1 MISSL
6 VFSLIAFFIV
16 STTTFIIISNQS
28 KVNNIKTTLK
38 DNKDYILNNTAKQ
51 DKKVLELV
59 NEVNLKHKDLQY
71 ENKKTKDE
79 FKKKNTKV
87 DNKIDNLDKVFNS
100 YKNITTANF
109 MGMNNRVSKEFS
121 RIDEAADKLKKK
133 VNKNEENRKA
143 KDNDL
148 LKTINTNESD
158 FIYFKNNRYSK
169 KVGELSRQDFLLD
182 EKINQINS
190 NLNNSVIDSSNLTY
204 EARSLIR
211 NDVQQKYSDV
221 QTSLNSFFGID
232 YDSPFVTTYSSV
244 NAQTNSNNNFNI
256 WFNSNYNF
264 DEKLHFKSMNEM
276 IGKTDVNMTTVN
288 YLKTNV
294 TNLNTSNSVIFD
306 KLSNDSN
313 LYKDNFYSYMND
325 TYNFDINKLSDIAKN
340 EAKIKKINENIE
352 SLSNSLNAIGIF
364 DVTVGGTITLENLH
378 QSIMSNQILI
388 DSNVDLIN
396 RKFDSEFGTYLEN
409 NIKPKSLYIT
419 SNLDQA
425 KLLEKL
431 ENTEVDINLLTTSNI
446 TVNED
451 ISINGYSLSNT
462 IENNSARVQA
472 FDNIFDLRS
481 YDHKTYPNEIKED
494 VLNRGMMTF
503 INDSMENSRR
513 LDTTDDDYKPR
524 QILVNPGVN
533 MFLQRDKIMSSDDSP
548 TLGGR
553 LFVDSFDD
561 IGIAD
566 RDFGH
571 NLTKLTEQTRSRN
584 LQFKL
589 NDTNNS
595 SLTLGNAL
603 SNLGRRI
610 DENASDIDNIQTN
623 NVTKTQLYNTI
634 HNDDLKGD
642 YNTKGDRDGY
652 GKYDDILQNGFRI
665 DNLYTGSFSGYQSC
679 QTLPGDKR
687 CETIQTR
694 LKSLEDDKDSD
705 KSSTEARNFKN
716 FMINYGDEEEDY
728 DIGKI
733 NSKQLN
739 LKHQTTSVDG
749 VLKTKGNT
757 EIGGSLS
764 VNGHVYIGDE
774 KSKLFLRHPEDLR
787 KVDKD
792 GSDGG
797 NIFDDYIQKKDNYI
811 NNLDLS
817 GNVLSWEKSDNSSG
831 TNTGSITLPTSM
843 SIDKRV
849 GKTEYC
855 ETYDIEGSSGQI
867 GDMPIYNPLKYSY
880 VTYDDK
886 AQILNVKQI
895 HSGLSQQNDEQIPIP
910 TVDRN
915 SILNELYDTSN
926 PTTDLPPDF
935 GQGIK
940 FGGVGCIKMAS
951 GPKLMVC
958 ESDCTTNCAPVW
970 DHNQARDPTG
980 TITS

>member
-59 NEVNLKHKDLQY
+59 NEVNLKHKDLQF

-79 FKKKNTKV
+79 FKKKTTKV

-133 VNKNEENRKA
+133 VYKNEENRKE

-148 LKTINTNESD
+148 LKTINANESD

-169 KVGELSRQDFLLD
+169 KVGELSRQDLLLD
-182 EKINQINS
+182 EKINKINE
-190 NLNNSVIDSSNLTY
+190 NLNQSVIDSSNLTY
-204 EARSLIR
+204 DARSLIKS
-211 NDVQQKYSDV
+211 DVQKKYSDV

-232 YDSPFVTTYSSV
+232 YDSPFVTVYSSV
-244 NAQTNSNNNFNI
+244 TAQTNSNNNFNN

-264 DEKLHFKSMNEM
+264 DEKLNFKSMNEM
-276 IGKTDVNMTTVN
+276 IGKTDVNMTTVQSLN
-288 YLKTNV
+288 TNV
-294 TNLNTSNSVIFD
+294 INLNTSNSVIFD

-313 LYKDNFYSYMND
+313 LYKDNFHSYMND
-325 TYNFDINKLSDIAKN
+325 TYNFDVNKLEDIAKN
-340 EAKIKKINENIE
+340 EAKITEINKNIA
-352 SLSNSLNAIGIF
+352 SLSNSLNDIGIF
-364 DVTVGGTITLENLH
+364 DVTVGGTITLEKLH

-388 DSNVDLIN
+388 DSNVALIN
-396 RKFDSEFGTYLEN
+396 RKFDSEFGSYLEN

-431 ENTEVDINLLTTSNI
+431 ENTDLDISLLTTSNI
-446 TVNED
+446 SVNDD
-451 ISINGYSLSNT
+451 ISLNGYSLSNT
-462 IENNSARVQA
+462 IENNSSRVQA

-481 YDHKTYPNEIKED
+481 YDHKIYPNEINED
-494 VLNRGMMTF
+494 VLNKSMMTF
-503 INDSMENSRR
+503 INDSMETSRR
-513 LDTTDDDYKPR
+513 LDTTDDGYKPR

-533 MFLQRDKIMSSDDSP
+533 MFLQRDKIMPSDDNP

-589 NDTNNS
+589 DDTNNS

-603 SNLGRRI
+603 SNLGKRI
-610 DENASDIDNIQTN
+610 EENASEINNIQTN

-642 YNTKGDRDGY
+642 YNSPGTGGGY
-652 GKYDDILQNGFRI
+652 GKYDDYYQNGFRI
-665 DNLYTGSFSGYQSC
+665 DNLYTGSFAGNDSC
-679 QTLPGDKR
+679 RSDSLLGDKR
-687 CETIQTR
+687 CETIQDR
-694 LKSLEDDKDSD
+694 LKTLEDDKNSD
-705 KSSTEARNFKN
+705 KSSAEAKNFKN
-716 FMINYGDEEEDY
+716 FMINYGDDEEDY
-728 DIGKI
+728 DIGKT
-733 NSKQLN
+733 NLKQLN
-739 LKHQTTSVDG
+739 LKYQTTSVDG
-749 VLKTKGNT
+749 VLKAKTNT
-757 EIGGSLS
+757 EIGGTLS
-764 VNGHVYIGDE
+764 VSGHVYIGDGE
-774 KSKLFLRHPEDLR
+774 SKLFLRQAQDLR
-787 KVDKD
+787 KVASD
-792 GSDGG
+792 GGDGG

-811 NNLDLS
+811 NNLDLT

-843 SIDKRV
+843 DITKRDKSD
-849 GKTEYC
+849 YC
-855 ETYDIEGSSGQI
+855 EIYDIVNSSDQVSET
-867 GDMPIYNPLKYSY
+867 DMPIYNPLKYSY
-880 VTYDDK
+880 VTYDDN
-886 AQILNVKQI
+886 ILNIKQI
-895 HSGLSQQNDEQIPIP
+895 HGGRSQQNDIQITIP
-910 TVDRN
+910 EIDRN
-915 SILNELYDTSN
+915 SLLNELAESTPGESIKPYFPS
-926 PTTDLPPDF
+926 
-935 GQGIK
+935 GIK
-940 FGGVGCIKMAS
+940 IGDGCIKVAS
-951 GPKLMVC
+951 GKLQICDSTC
-958 ESDCTTNCAPVW
+958 EPSSCTPVW
-970 DHNQARDPTG
+970 DHRQARDPTG